1 MYAMNTSATIT
12 EYFETATAEQKAEYQ
27 RLTKVVKQV
36 APKAVETISYGMP
49 AFKIGKKPLVYFGI
63 FKNHLSIFPA
73 SGAVI
78 QTMGAE
84 LAEFKTAKGTLRYT
98 LDKPIP
104 NELLERMLRVRLV
117 EMTETELKL

>member
-1 MYAMNTSATIT
+1 MNTSNTIT
-12 EYFETATAEQKAEYQ
+12 DYFQRATDDQKAEYQ
-27 RLTKVVKQV
+27 RLTKLVHKV

-63 FKNHLSIFPA
+63 FKDHLSIFPA

-78 QTMGAE
+78 GVLGSE

-98 LDKPIP
+98 LEKPIP
-104 NELLERMLRVRLV
+104 SELLEKILRTRLA
-117 EMTETELKL
+117 EISENNELKL